1 MDADKAG
8 KTKSLKHELPDCRK
22 TETSFLQ
29 KKQAGHGQIQA
40 HFCRAGFPVGKVNS
54 DRKET
59 ALKRT

>member
-1 MDADKAG
+1 M
-8 KTKSLKHELPDCRK
+8 
-22 TETSFLQ
+22 
-29 KKQAGHGQIQA
+29 KKNAVDILRHHGQIQA